1 MKKLRT
7 VLYCLITM
15 LLVVWGLQ
23 RSVPHV
29 SHNSTYVQQHAQ
41 AKNAH
46 HLRSAIY
53 RFSSNA
59 VPSCAVYF
67 QLTQGGMAVTE
78 LASGTTPHCM
88 QSTIQFDG
96 SAIEALPMLLV

>member
-15 LLVVWGLQ
+15 LLAVWGLQ
-23 RSVPHV
+23 RFVPHV
-29 SHNSTYVQQHAQ
+29 SHNSKLAQ
-41 AKNAH
+41 KPAQVKNAH

-53 RFSSNA
+53 RFSSSA

-78 LASGTTPHCM
+78 LASGTAPHCM
-88 QSTIQFDG
+88 QSTIQFEG
-96 SAIEALPMLLV
+96 SALEVQAMLLV